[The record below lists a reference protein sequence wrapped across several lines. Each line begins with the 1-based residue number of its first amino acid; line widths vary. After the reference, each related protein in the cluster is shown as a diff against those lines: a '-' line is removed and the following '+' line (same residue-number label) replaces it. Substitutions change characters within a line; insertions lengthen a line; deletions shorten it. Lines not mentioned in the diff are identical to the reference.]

1 MAFDAAARCEHTL
14 RYIYLHRFLHLILK
28 SKSKFESW
36 RDDELTIDENQLAH
50 LRVQRRVLNQVN
62 DSLCVPT
69 TFGTTVAVSF
79 PHTQHHESPLLSNMG
94 GGGGGNVDDIWAQ
107 LKAKTA
113 PSQHAQKAKQLLRGA
128 QGIVSVDS
136 RSTSKSKEKQQYDLP
151 VAPHAG
157 RNKNTS
163 DADPAAVP
171 SGAVVPAAAAA
182 AAATPVFAD
191 YDALQTGVARDL
203 NTLADAQGSSSNRL
217 KALQRISGVI
227 DTIPVE
233 MVG

>member
-1 MAFDAAARCEHTL
+1 
-14 RYIYLHRFLHLILK
+14 
-28 SKSKFESW
+28 
-36 RDDELTIDENQLAH
+36 
-50 LRVQRRVLNQVN
+50 
-62 DSLCVPT
+62 
-69 TFGTTVAVSF
+69 
-79 PHTQHHESPLLSNMG
+79 MG

-107 LKAKTA
+107 LKATTA

-128 QGIVSVDS
+128 QGIISVDS
-136 RSTSKSKEKQQYDLP
+136 RSTSKSKEEQYDLP

-163 DADPAAVP
+163 DADPPADL
-171 SGAVVPAAAAA
+171 SGAVIPAAA
-182 AAATPVFAD
+182 AAATPVFAN

>member
-1 MAFDAAARCEHTL
+1 
-14 RYIYLHRFLHLILK
+14 
-28 SKSKFESW
+28 
-36 RDDELTIDENQLAH
+36 
-50 LRVQRRVLNQVN
+50 
-62 DSLCVPT
+62 
-69 TFGTTVAVSF
+69 
-79 PHTQHHESPLLSNMG
+79 MG
-94 GGGGGNVDDIWAQ
+94 GGGGGGNIDDIWAQ

-128 QGIVSVDS
+128 QGIIDS

-157 RNKNTS
+157 RNKKTS
-163 DADPAAVP
+163 DADPSAVP
-171 SGAVVPAAAAA
+171 SAGIVVPAAAAA